1 MKEYDDLVNEIAELK
16 SILRDE
22 LKLKDLIISQL
33 KEIKKKYGIP
43 RKTEIVEKSEIK
55 EEKHEDIF
63 FENYNCRL
71 VLTKGGYFK
80 KLSVQATRSAE
91 DHKLKEGDYIIY
103 EEDTDN
109 KGDILFVTDKC
120 HIYRARVCDFDLSKP
135 SQMGEYI
142 PTFLGM
148 EENEH
153 VVSCK
158 MIYDLVPNHNM
169 VYIFENGKGVKI
181 PMSAYDAK
189 TKRKKITGAYSS
201 ASPLVA
207 AFYESDKP
215 IKIFI
220 RSDSG
225 RGLLFSS
232 DQLETKTTRTAA
244 GNQILVF
251 SKKKGKIDLATDR
264 LSTLGVDVSKF
275 KKQIPST
282 GCILNQ
288 LMFNI

>member
-1 MKEYDDLVNEIAELK
+1 MSNIKVDFSREIGKIKIMHAVNNGPAVQ
-16 SILRDE
+16 
-22 LKLKDLIISQL
+22 LKD
-33 KEIKKKYGIP
+33 IKKKYGAP
-43 RKTEIVEKSEIK
+43 RKTEIVEKSQVTEDK
-55 EEKHEDIF
+55 KEDIF

-91 DHKLKEGDYIIY
+91 EHKLKEGDYIIY

-109 KGDILFVTDKC
+109 KGDVLFVTDKC
-120 HIYRARVCDFDLSKP
+120 HIYRARVSDFELSKP
-135 SQMGEYI
+135 SQMGDYI

-148 EENEH
+148 DDDER
-153 VVSCK
+153 VVACK
-158 MIYDLVPNHNM
+158 MVYELVPNHNM
-169 VYIFENGKGVKI
+169 IYIFENGKGVKI

-189 TKRKKITGAYSS
+189 SRRKKITGAYSS
-201 ASPLVA
+201 ASALVG
-207 AFYESDKP
+207 AFYEGDKP
-215 IKIFI
+215 VKIFI
-220 RSDSG
+220 RSDAG

-232 DQLETKTTRTAA
+232 DQLETKNTRTAG

-251 SKKKGKIDLATDR
+251 SKKKGKIDLATDK
-264 LSTLGVDVSKF
+264 LSTLGVDVTKF

-282 GCILNQ
+282 GAILNQ